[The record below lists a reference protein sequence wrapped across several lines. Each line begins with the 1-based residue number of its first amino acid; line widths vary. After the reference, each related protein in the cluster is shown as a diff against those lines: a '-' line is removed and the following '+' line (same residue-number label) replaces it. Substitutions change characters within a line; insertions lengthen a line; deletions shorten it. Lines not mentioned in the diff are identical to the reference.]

1 MNFKNIH
8 IGNIIQQKVKED
20 QIEMSRICNFLK
32 RSEAEIADMF
42 TLESLGSEILL
53 RWSKL
58 LKYDLFRLYSQHL
71 ILYAPTANIPPKNQ
85 ESLLPV
91 FRKRIYAKEIIDF
104 ILELINTR
112 EKTKQQIIEEY
123 NIPKTTLYKWIA
135 KQEQINS
142 KY

>member
-8 IGNIIQQKVKED
+8 IGNLIQQKVKED
-20 QIEMSRICNFLK
+20 QIEMLRICNFMK
-32 RSEAEIADMF
+32 RSEEEILNMF
-42 TLESLGSEILL
+42 TLENLSSEILL

-71 ILYAPTANIPPKNQ
+71 ILYSPAANMPSKNE
-85 ESLLPV
+85 ESHLPV

-104 ILELINTR
+104 ILELINTE
-112 EKTKQQIIEEY
+112 EKTKQQVIEEY

-135 KQEQINS
+135 KQEQVNS